1 MKTLLLALIL
11 VTSASAQANEW
22 QDIANENG
30 VSREEVIELRDQLEQ
45 QPSYI
50 DGRSGNGG
58 YYAPGSTYRTPAD
71 QPAPS
76 YYPPGSTY
84 RSCTAPA

>member
-11 VTSASAQANEW
+11 VTFAFAQADEW
-22 QDIANENG
+22 QDIADENG

-50 DGRSGNGG
+50 DGRFGNGG
-58 YYAPGSTYRTPAD
+58 YYAPGLTYRAPAD
-71 QPAPS
+71 
-76 YYPPGSTY
+76 
-84 RSCTAPA
+84 

>member
-1 MKTLLLALIL
+1 MKKLFLIAIIL
-11 VTSASAQANEW
+11 STTVQADEW
-22 QDIANENG
+22 QDIADENG

-58 YYAPGSTYRTPAD
+58 YYAPGSTYRAPSD

-84 RSCTAPA
+84 RAAPRPLR